1 MARLEKEIEH
11 VIKRYYKVGNEDRDF
26 YLKIGEK
33 FAAFCREQN
42 VDHLRNLRPETV
54 EIFQKKFPEESTKT
68 LCKNVFNEKLFERY
82 EKNNKKL
89 EMRNQ
94 KSLGIQLH
102 ERMEELNRIGQTK
115 HDKKVMVQQFAKN
128 NDLYINPLKN
138 DGIYSYSTYNAY
150 KQTSIEFT
158 RWLQQ
163 IYPDVKNI
171 NQITS
176 EHAKE
181 YLLYRQ
187 DKGLSKWT
195 VDKDMAALNKVLKL
209 EMTKKE
215 IGLDRKSYKES
226 VRSRKDAKMDK
237 KYNPEKYKAQ
247 ITIAKATGIR
257 RQSMLKISPENFI
270 FDRNGTAIRV
280 KVKEKGGKTR
290 IAKILDSYKQDVT
303 NIINQSIKEKG
314 MSNKIFDKYTSKIDN
329 HAFRGEYARNLYQEL
344 IDKQGFNKADVQGYD
359 SNVLKTVSRNL
370 GHERISVVIQHY
382 LR

>member
-1 MARLEKEIEH
+1 M
-11 VIKRYYKVGNEDRDF
+11 
-26 YLKIGEK
+26 
-33 FAAFCREQN
+33 Q
-42 VDHLRNLRPETV
+42 
-54 EIFQKKFPEESTKT
+54 
-68 LCKNVFNEKLFERY
+68 
-82 EKNNKKL
+82 
-89 EMRNQ
+89 
-94 KSLGIQLH
+94 
-102 ERMEELNRIGQTK
+102 QT
-115 HDKKVMVQQFAKN
+115 H
-128 NDLYINPLKN
+128 
-138 DGIYSYSTYNAY
+138 
-150 KQTSIEFT
+150 
-158 RWLQQ
+158 
-163 IYPDVKNI
+163 PDVKNI
-171 NQITS
+171 NQITFN
-176 EHAKE
+176 HAKE
-181 YLLYRQ
+181 YLSYRQ
-187 DKGLSKWT
+187 DSGKSKWT

-215 IGLDRKSYKES
+215 IGLARKSYKES

-237 KYNPEKYKAQ
+237 KYNPEKYKDQ
-247 ITIAKATGIR
+247 ITVAKATGIR

-270 FDRNGTAIRV
+270 VDRNGVAISV

-314 MSNKIFDKYTSKIDN
+314 MSEKLFDKYTSKIDN

>member
-1 MARLEKEIEH
+1 MAKIEKELERA
-11 VIKRYYKVGNEDRDF
+11 IKSRFKINQEECLKVGIE
-26 YLKIGEK
+26 L
-33 FAAFCREQN
+33 AALCRE
-42 VDHLRNLRPETV
+42 HNLERMR
-54 EIFQKKFPEESTKT
+54 EITPKIINEFRKTSTLLAT
-68 LCKNVFNEKLFERY
+68 SSVCDRIFNEARFERY
-82 EKNNKKL
+82 ERDRANPRQPKEKV
-89 EMRNQ
+89 

-115 HDKKVMVQQFAKN
+115 HDKKIMVQQFAKN
-128 NDLYINPLKN
+128 NDLYVNPLKN
-138 DGIYSYSTYNAY
+138 DGIYSYNTYNAY

-163 IYPDVKNI
+163 THPDVKNI
-171 NQITS
+171 NQITFN
-176 EHAKE
+176 HAKE
-181 YLLYRQ
+181 YLSYRQ
-187 DKGLSKWT
+187 DSGKSKWT

-215 IGLDRKSYKES
+215 IGLARKSYKES

-237 KYNPEKYKAQ
+237 KYNPEKYKDQ
-247 ITIAKATGIR
+247 ITVAKATGIR

-270 FDRNGTAIRV
+270 FDRNGVVISV

-290 IAKILDSYKQDVT
+290 IAKILDVYKQDVT

-314 MSNKIFDKYTSKIDN
+314 MSEKLFDKYTSKIDN